1 MTYLLVLH
9 SGWFKTKGAA
19 TDKQAVPREE
29 AVTDKRYKSYNFESP
44 VAHICRMLTATV
56 AMGRMM

>member
-29 AVTDKRYKSYNFESP
+29 AVTDKRYKSYNFDSP
-44 VAHICRMLTATV
+44 AARVCLHLMLRSQKFIV
-56 AMGRMM
+56 Q